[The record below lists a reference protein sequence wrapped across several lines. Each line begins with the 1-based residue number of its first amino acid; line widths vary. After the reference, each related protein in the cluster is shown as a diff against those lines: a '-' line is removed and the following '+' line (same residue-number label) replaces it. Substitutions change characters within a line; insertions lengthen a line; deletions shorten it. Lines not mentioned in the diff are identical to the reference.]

1 MPLFMCQLVFMTTRR
16 SQCSLAVLA
25 LACQQNGMEQL
36 ITLGFGDGI
45 KETYGDSCLFTILL
59 EVKTMHKVDMMTII
73 IAVACISGLI
83 LVFCFGCMLTN
94 SVELSVDCF
103 AVDSA
108 GKLFVG
114 SNGQIRVYENAQLK
128 YVISE
133 YKGVGDVPVK
143 GAIFTIE
150 SNDMI
155 TMVTGR
161 HIILMDL
168 MGNVQEVKK
177 TDTSSIYSEM
187 QGSKN
192 RFMTQSGDVYTM
204 HNVLG
209 RTCIQKNSSELVYQI
224 SAFSLL
230 VKVLLVLSV
239 LGFVVT
245 VPIIIV
251 HILREQMAF
260 R

>member
-1 MPLFMCQLVFMTTRR
+1 
-16 SQCSLAVLA
+16 
-25 LACQQNGMEQL
+25 
-36 ITLGFGDGI
+36 
-45 KETYGDSCLFTILL
+45 
-59 EVKTMHKVDMMTII
+59 MHKVDMMTII